1 MIVRE
6 KFDKYRF
13 DGPRPVSVPWY
24 RPIGINEPFDPSK
37 VMYDTI
43 TFTPE
48 IDPQV
53 HDLDVYVKVW
63 DVPFRWR
70 CQDCI
75 VASGD
80 YRDAFATKWAKRED
94 LGGKGNRNFGGFSE
108 PTYPQRLE
116 MADHARQHAI
126 MYSWAKGLK

>member
-6 KFDKYRF
+6 EWDNFRF
-13 DGPRPVSVPWY
+13 DGPRLFKAPWY
-24 RPIGINEPFDPSK
+24 RPIGINETFDPAAI
-37 VMYDTI
+37 MYDVI
-43 TFTPE
+43 TFVPE
-48 IDPQV
+48 SDPQV
-53 HDLDVYVKVW
+53 HDPVVYINVW

-75 VASGD
+75 AASGD
-80 YRDAFATKWAKRED
+80 SKAVFATKWAKRED

-108 PTYPQRLE
+108 PTYAQSLE

-126 MYSWAKGLK
+126 MYSWAKELK

>member
-6 KFDKYRF
+6 EWDNFRF
-13 DGPRPVSVPWY
+13 DGPRPFKAPWY
-24 RPIGINEPFDPSK
+24 KPIGINEPLDPTK
-37 VMYDTI
+37 AMYDTI
-43 TFTPE
+43 IFVPE
-48 IDPQV
+48 MDPRV
-53 HDLDVYVKVW
+53 NEPDVYIKVW

-75 VASGD
+75 MASGD
-80 YRDAFATKWAKRED
+80 YRGVFATKYARRED
-94 LGGKGNRNFGGFSE
+94 LGGKGNRNLGGFSE
-108 PTYPQRLE
+108 PTYVQSLE